1 MGPCNEA
8 CDPGLCCGL
17 SLADLLDVQEEFG
30 LHTWLCLGSSQ
41 STGHWVKICFVG
53 FWAHLALKFLVGGR
67 SSFPWGSHG
76 LNQPSPD
83 CTCISW
89 QVKATDGGSPPLSSH
104 VRLHISWV
112 ARPGPSSEPLA
123 FDEPHFN
130 FAVMETDPVNHMV
143 GVISIEMG
151 PSQVW
156 FNITGETQ
164 KLNQGSSVWE
174 RLPQLPWLSALAC
187 PSK

>member
-1 MGPCNEA
+1 MP
-8 CDPGLCCGL
+8 
-17 SLADLLDVQEEFG
+17 
-30 LHTWLCLGSSQ
+30 
-41 STGHWVKICFVG
+41 
-53 FWAHLALKFLVGGR
+53 
-67 SSFPWGSHG
+67 
-76 LNQPSPD
+76 NQPSP
-83 CTCISW
+83 CLSR

-156 FNITGETQ
+156 FNITGEAQRLHCTRVSGA
-164 KLNQGSSVWE
+164 LTPAPSASRESFLTDTE
-174 RLPQLPWLSALAC
+174 RF
-187 PSK
+187 

>member
-1 MGPCNEA
+1 MR
-8 CDPGLCCGL
+8 L
-17 SLADLLDVQEEFG
+17 S
-30 LHTWLCLGSSQ
+30 
-41 STGHWVKICFVG
+41 
-53 FWAHLALKFLVGGR
+53 R
-67 SSFPWGSHG
+67 
-76 LNQPSPD
+76 
-83 CTCISW
+83 

-112 ARPGPSSEPLA
+112 ARPSPSSEPLA

-130 FAVMETDPVNHMV
+130 FAMMETDPVNHMV

-164 KLNQGSSVWE
+164 N
-174 RLPQLPWLSALAC
+174 
-187 PSK
+187 

>member
-1 MGPCNEA
+1 MP
-8 CDPGLCCGL
+8 
-17 SLADLLDVQEEFG
+17 
-30 LHTWLCLGSSQ
+30 
-41 STGHWVKICFVG
+41 
-53 FWAHLALKFLVGGR
+53 
-67 SSFPWGSHG
+67 
-76 LNQPSPD
+76 NQPSP
-83 CTCISW
+83 CLSR

-156 FNITGETQ
+156 FNITGEAQ
-164 KLNQGSSVWE
+164 RLHPHKGVRSAHPGSLGFQGKLRDIWVMVKHPVRIHGLVGSYRQP
-174 RLPQLPWLSALAC
+174 RLCLPAEPTVPPGS
-187 PSK
+187 

>member
-1 MGPCNEA
+1 MC
-8 CDPGLCCGL
+8 L
-17 SLADLLDVQEEFG
+17 SV
-30 LHTWLCLGSSQ
+30 
-41 STGHWVKICFVG
+41 
-53 FWAHLALKFLVGGR
+53 
-67 SSFPWGSHG
+67 
-76 LNQPSPD
+76 
-83 CTCISW
+83 

-143 GVISIEMG
+143 GVISTEMG

-164 KLNQGSSVWE
+164 DQSRAGVSGSVCTGS
-174 RLPQLPWLSALAC
+174 LGFQHSHA
-187 PSK
+187 